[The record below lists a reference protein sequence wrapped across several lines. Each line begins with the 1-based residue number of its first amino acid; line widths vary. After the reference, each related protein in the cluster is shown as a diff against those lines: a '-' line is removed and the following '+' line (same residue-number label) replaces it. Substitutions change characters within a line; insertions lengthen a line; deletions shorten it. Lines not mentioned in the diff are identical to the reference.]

1 MFSESYDP
9 RYFLDELCETSRPE
23 SENPTEHFP
32 PQSEIFKPTSEPSR
46 EEDETDLL
54 EETGCYCSSNSQNR
68 FGTLSDIFA
77 TICSELSEF

>member
-9 RYFLDELCETSRPE
+9 RYFLDELCQASRPE

-46 EEDETDLL
+46 KEDETDLL

-68 FGTLSDIFA
+68 FGTLLDIFA
-77 TICSELSEF
+77 TICSE